1 MSNKANNVKQD
12 LTMTF
17 KFKLH
22 LEAIIFCNFQEKK
35 GRRGRGII
43 NNQQS
48 TINNQ
53 TTDWETI
60 SGGEGAVSKRTFI
73 ICVELRNHSPSLR
86 AWLEYWRIDELLP
99 VLEKLGA
106 QEHVVVVT

>member
-22 LEAIIFCNFQEKK
+22 LEAIIFCNFQEKR

-48 TINNQ
+48 TIKNQ
-53 TTDWETI
+53 E
-60 SGGEGAVSKRTFI
+60 
-73 ICVELRNHSPSLR
+73 
-86 AWLEYWRIDELLP
+86 
-99 VLEKLGA
+99 
-106 QEHVVVVT
+106 

>member
-1 MSNKANNVKQD
+1 MSGKPKEVKQNKQCQTKQTMSNKANNVKKD

-48 TINNQ
+48 TIKNQ
-53 TTDWETI
+53 E
-60 SGGEGAVSKRTFI
+60 
-73 ICVELRNHSPSLR
+73 
-86 AWLEYWRIDELLP
+86 
-99 VLEKLGA
+99 
-106 QEHVVVVT
+106 